1 MKCIYYFHKI
11 QYQNKYIIYSEHKIV
26 CELKSY
32 FHNTERHKNENER
45 KYRNLENFGGEQF
58 VFEFP

>member
-26 CELKSY
+26 CELNRI
-32 FHNTERHKNENER
+32 HNTERHKNKNER
-45 KYRNLENFGGEQF
+45 KSRNLENFGGEQF
-58 VFEFP
+58 VFGFP